1 LDDVRTK
8 LTGIGHVELRVRNL
22 DESDAFYRDV
32 FGLVRRPAD
41 PPSDKVCS
49 CVGVPASG
57 DETFSI
63 VLTEGLPLGT
73 EIAGLD
79 HVSLTV
85 PHGQDVRDIHAGACR
100 HGVRCTSPRRFNGAY
115 QTFIFDPNGY
125 KIEVVAKDLEDPDE
139 SPPARRRTSGR
150 CDRKPGPPNKC
161 YPSTGT
167 PSGGCVNHS
176 PVDGDSAAGR
186 P

>member
-22 DESDAFYRDV
+22 DESAAFYRDV
-32 FGLVRRPAD
+32 FGLVRRPAA
-41 PPSDKVCS
+41 PPSDKVCL

-85 PHGQDVRDIHAGACR
+85 PNGQDVRDIYASATR
-100 HGVRCTSPRRFNGAY
+100 LGVRRTAPRAFDGAY
-115 QTFIFDPNGY
+115 QTFVFDPNGY
-125 KIEVVAKDLEDPDE
+125 KIEVVAKNLADLGE
-139 SPPARRRTSGR
+139 SPAARRQTTERE
-150 CDRKPGPPNKC
+150 
-161 YPSTGT
+161 
-167 PSGGCVNHS
+167 V
-176 PVDGDSAAGR
+176 GDSYRGKG
-186 P
+186 

>member
-1 LDDVRTK
+1 MALDDFRTK

-22 DESDAFYRDV
+22 DESAAFYRDV
-32 FGLVRRPAD
+32 FSLVRRPAA
-41 PPSDKVCS
+41 PPSDKICL

-85 PHGQDVRDIHAGACR
+85 PNGQDVRDIHASAAR
-100 HGVRCTSPRRFNGAY
+100 LGVRCTSPRTFDGAY
-115 QTFIFDPNGY
+115 QTFVFDPNGY
-125 KIEVVAKDLEDPDE
+125 KIEVVAKNLEDPGA
-139 SPPARRRTSGR
+139 SSLARQQT
-150 CDRKPGPPNKC
+150 
-161 YPSTGT
+161 
-167 PSGGCVNHS
+167 
-176 PVDGDSAAGR
+176 AAR
-186 P
+186 